1 VIPGVNRLRWQLTI
15 SHLIAIAFTLMAMIA
30 AVLLIGSAWFAR
42 ADSPSL
48 APAQDARGV
57 AAAIGGLLARGAT
70 SDEISGVLAS
80 IQRGDIHL
88 PAAGGMAPEEMRGR
102 YASGANFIYLVMVD
116 RDGQVLGSSDPAGAA
131 FAPAERADWTPPL
144 ESALGGISDLGRLVA
159 VRTGSGPAALG
170 AYPVLDSNGRTLGA
184 VLVAE
189 SLPPPAGNWWDLGH
203 VLLVFGAASLAVL
216 AAASLFA
223 LGSSSLVSYMLS
235 RGLVRRLERLGRAAE
250 DLAAGDL
257 SRRAEDAGAADE
269 VGQLARRFNFMADR
283 LSQTLAELAA
293 EKAAVESALEAK
305 RELVANVSHE
315 LRTPLASIRA
325 HTESV
330 LMREDVDP
338 ALHTYLEVIDRQSE
352 QLSRLIDDLFLLS
365 TTESGA
371 LTLAPRPIVLDEV
384 IDEVVRS
391 IRPVARVERHISLL
405 SEVEAGLP
413 PVLADRQRVA
423 QVLANL
429 LRNAVRHT
437 PEGGLVAVRAA
448 RRNGVEAAVSVED
461 TGQGIAPE
469 QLDQV
474 FERFYRA
481 EPSRDRASG
490 GAGLGLAIVREL
502 VHAMGGRVWAES
514 VVGQGSRF
522 SFTLPLV
529 V

>member
-1 VIPGVNRLRWQLTI
+1 VIPGVNRLRWQLTL

-42 ADSPSL
+42 QDSPSL
-48 APAQDARGV
+48 QAAQDARGV
-57 AAAIGGLLARGAT
+57 AVATQSLMTRGAT
-70 SDEISGVLAS
+70 SAEVSGVLAS
-80 IQRGDIHL
+80 IERGDVRL
-88 PAAGGMAPEEMRGR
+88 SASSGMGPPEELRGR
-102 YASGANFIYLVMVD
+102 NGANFAYLVLVD
-116 RDGQVLGSSDPAGAA
+116 RDRHVLGSSDPAGAS
-131 FAPAERADWTPPL
+131 FEPAERADWTPPL
-144 ESALGGISDLGRLVA
+144 DAALGGTTDLGRLVA
-159 VRTGSGPAALG
+159 TRAGPGPAVLG
-170 AYPVLDSNGRTLGA
+170 AFPVLDADGHPLGA

-189 SLPPPAGNWWDLGH
+189 SPPPPAGNWWDLGH

-216 AAASLFA
+216 AAASVFA
-223 LGSSSLVSYMLS
+223 LGSSSLVSYLLS
-235 RGLVRRLERLGRAAE
+235 RRLVGRLERLGRAAE
-250 DLAAGDL
+250 GLAAGDL
-257 SRRAEDAGAADE
+257 SRRIEDAGASDE

-293 EKAAVESALEAK
+293 EKTALEAALDAK

-352 QLSRLIDDLFLLS
+352 QLARLIDDLFLLS

-371 LTLAPRPIVLDEV
+371 LSLVPRPIVLDEL
-384 IDEVVRS
+384 IDEVVGS
-391 IRPVARVERHISLL
+391 MRPAARVERRVSLL
-405 SEVEAGLP
+405 SDVEPGLP
-413 PVLADRQRVA
+413 PVLADRQRLV
-423 QVLANL
+423 QVLTNL

-437 PEGGLVAVRAA
+437 PEGGLVAVRAT
-448 RRNGVEAAVSVED
+448 RRDAAQAAISVED
-461 TGQGIAPE
+461 TGQGIAAE
-469 QLDQV
+469 QLMQV

-502 VHAMGGRVWAES
+502 VNAMGGRVWAES
-514 VVGQGSRF
+514 IVGQGSRF